1 MHSAHAQVSTSA
13 GSGCF
18 VNGEAVGGL
27 GACMES
33 HDPPVRTVNLDE
45 GESCFACDMMYARNP
60 VVIVSTNSSCS
71 IVRGSEER
79 GGDISISSPSIQPG
93 SLW

>member
-1 MHSAHAQVSTSA
+1 MHSAHDQVSTSA

-18 VNGEAVGGL
+18 VNGEAVGDL

-45 GESCFACDMMYARNP
+45 EESCLTCDKRYARNP
-60 VVIVSTNSSCS
+60 VVIVSTNSS
-71 IVRGSEER
+71 
-79 GGDISISSPSIQPG
+79 
-93 SLW
+93 